1 MNIERP
7 EPGQRLSRAET
18 GAAAETKAHSTA
30 PGTGSAGAATAAA
43 PAPVPQP
50 ASQPGRDKVGKSEA
64 ASKISALRQIKLG
77 IARVTIVLAVIF
89 TARYFFWRVTTTM
102 NPAARWFFYAFIVA
116 EALNFLEAL
125 LFYVTTWAPTRYAT
139 PSPIP
144 GRTVDVFIATYNEPV
159 ELLRET
165 VLCAVSMRYPH
176 KTYVLDDGNRP
187 EVKQLAEEFDC
198 GYLARAERTHAK
210 AGNLNHGLQHTT
222 GEFIVT
228 LDADHVPAPDLIEQ
242 VIGFFRDE
250 NTAAVQTAQDFYNL
264 DSFQHKMN
272 ARTRAGWQ
280 QQELFFNVLQPGKD
294 RFNAAFYC
302 GSPAMLR
309 RSAIEEIGGFA
320 TETITEDMHTGL
332 RLQKKKRTVLYHN
345 KTLAFGL
352 APQTYIGFATQ
363 WQRWGYGCMQVM
375 RVENPVFGR
384 GLTMGQRLCYFASM
398 YFYWMSYQKLLYLLT
413 PIVALL
419 VGVFPLI
426 TTPELF
432 VKYFFPYFFLNLFAS
447 VLLQG
452 GFRSYL
458 RSEQFNI
465 LKMHVLMGSIT
476 GLFRKKAGFKV
487 TPKSR
492 ASAAS
497 LSDVILPILLCV
509 LVTASIVAGLT
520 RLAHTNDTFMFWALT
535 VNVFWAAFYL
545 FMLAGVVWSA
555 THRKEL
561 RATYRFPS
569 RLDVPLVVRFT
580 DAALDEQEFSGYAR
594 NLNRNGLSITA
605 DKFLLPGTAVK
616 VEISL
621 PGQVVHASGEVVRH
635 MNYKVKNVTRI
646 ANGVR
651 FTAID
656 PRDQDEISKHLF
668 WQIAPREMNALQLT
682 YMSQREE

>member
-1 MNIERP
+1 M
-7 EPGQRLSRAET
+7 
-18 GAAAETKAHSTA
+18 
-30 PGTGSAGAATAAA
+30 
-43 PAPVPQP
+43 
-50 ASQPGRDKVGKSEA
+50 
-64 ASKISALRQIKLG
+64 
-77 IARVTIVLAVIF
+77 TIVLAVVF

-125 LFYVTTWAPTRYAT
+125 LFFVTTWAPTRHAT

-144 GRTVDVFIATYNEPV
+144 GRTVNVFIATYNEPV

-198 GYLARAERTHAK
+198 GYFARTERTHAK

-228 LDADHVPAPDLIEQ
+228 LDADHVPSPDLIEQ

-272 ARTRAGWQ
+272 SRTRVGWQ
-280 QQELFFNVLQPGKD
+280 QQELFFNILQPGKD

-309 RSAIEEIGGFA
+309 RSALEEIGGFA

-352 APQTYIGFATQ
+352 APQTYLGFATQ

-375 RVENPVFGR
+375 RVENPIFGR
-384 GLTMGQRLCYFASM
+384 GLSLGQRLCYFASM

-419 VGVFPLI
+419 AGIFPLI

-458 RSEQFNI
+458 RSEQFNV
-465 LKMHVLMGSIT
+465 LKMHVLMGSIV

-492 ASAAS
+492 ASAATV
-497 LSDVILPILLCV
+497 SDVVLPLVLCV
-509 LVTASIVAGLT
+509 LVAVSIVAGVV
-520 RLAHTNDTFMFWALT
+520 RVMHTNDSFLFWALT
-535 VNVFWAAFYL
+535 VNIFWAAFYL
-545 FMLAGVVWSA
+545 FMLSGVVWSA

-561 RATYRFPS
+561 RSTYRFPA
-569 RLDVPLVVRFT
+569 RLDVPLVVRYT
-580 DAALDEQEFSGYAR
+580 DATLDKQELSGYAR
-594 NLNRNGLSITA
+594 NLNRNGLSITS
-605 DKFLLPGTAVK
+605 DKFLPPGTAVD

-635 MNYKVKNVTRI
+635 TNYQVKNAKRV
-646 ANGVR
+646 ANGIR
-651 FTAID
+651 FTTIGL
-656 PRDQDEISKHLF
+656 RDQDEISKHLF

>member
-1 MNIERP
+1 M
-7 EPGQRLSRAET
+7 
-18 GAAAETKAHSTA
+18 
-30 PGTGSAGAATAAA
+30 
-43 PAPVPQP
+43 
-50 ASQPGRDKVGKSEA
+50 
-64 ASKISALRQIKLG
+64 
-77 IARVTIVLAVIF
+77 
-89 TARYFFWRVTTTM
+89 
-102 NPAARWFFYAFIVA
+102 FI
-116 EALNFLEAL
+116 
-125 LFYVTTWAPTRYAT
+125 T
-139 PSPIP
+139 
-144 GRTVDVFIATYNEPV
+144 TYNEPV

-176 KTYVLDDGNRP
+176 KTYILDDGNRA

-198 GYLARAERTHAK
+198 GYFARIERTHAK
-210 AGNLNHGLQHTT
+210 AGNLNHGLQNTT

-228 LDADHVPAPDLIEQ
+228 LDADHVPCPDLIEQ

-272 ARTRAGWQ
+272 WRTRVGWQ

-320 TETITEDMHTGL
+320 TGTITEDMHTGL
-332 RLQKKKRTVLYHN
+332 KMQKKKRTVLYHN

-352 APQTYIGFATQ
+352 APQTYIGFSTQ

-375 RVENPVFGR
+375 RIENPIFGR
-384 GLTMGQRLCYFASM
+384 GLSFGQRLCYFASM

-419 VGVFPLI
+419 AGVFPLI

-432 VKYFFPYFFLNLFAS
+432 VKFFFPYFFLNLIAS

-465 LKMHVLMGSIT
+465 LKMHVLMGSSL

-492 ASAAS
+492 ANAAS
-497 LSDVILPILLCV
+497 LSDVVLPVLLCG
-509 LVTASIVAGLT
+509 LVTISIIAGLA
-520 RLAHTNDTFMFWALT
+520 RLVHTNDSFLFWALT
-535 VNVFWAAFYL
+535 VNIFWAAFYL

-555 THRKEL
+555 MHRKEL
-561 RATYRFPS
+561 RSIYRFPA
-569 RLDVPLVVRFT
+569 RLDVPLVVRYT
-580 DAALDEQEFSGYAR
+580 DAALDKQELSGYAR
-594 NLNRNGLSITA
+594 NLNRNGLSITS
-605 DKFLLPGTAVK
+605 DKFLPPGTAVDI
-616 VEISL
+616 EISL
-621 PGQVVHASGEVVRH
+621 PGQVVHASGEVMRH
-635 MNYKVKNVTRI
+635 TNYQVKNARVSPMESASPT
-646 ANGVR
+646 
-651 FTAID
+651 ID
-656 PRDQDEISKHLF
+656 IRDQDEISKHLF

-682 YMSQREE
+682 HMSQREE

>member
-1 MNIERP
+1 MNIKHP
-7 EPGQRLSRAET
+7 QDGDGGGRAE
-18 GAAAETKAHSTA
+18 GNAAAETTAHVTA
-30 PGTGSAGAATAAA
+30 GTGSSGAAAA

-50 ASQPGRDKVGKSEA
+50 VSQPEGVAESKSES
-64 ASKISALRQIKLG
+64 ASRISALRQIKLG
-77 IARVTIVLAVIF
+77 IARVTIVLAAVF

-102 NPAARWFFYAFIVA
+102 NPAARWFFYAFLVA

-125 LFYVTTWAPTRYAT
+125 LFYVTTWAPTRHAT

-198 GYLARAERTHAK
+198 GYFARTERTHAK
-210 AGNLNHGLQHTT
+210 AGNLNHGLQQTT

-242 VIGFFRDE
+242 VIGFFSNE
-250 NTAAVQTAQDFYNL
+250 KVAAVQTAQDFYNH
-264 DSFQHKMN
+264 DSFQHKVN
-272 ARTRAGWQ
+272 ARTRVGWQ
-280 QQELFFNVLQPGKD
+280 QQELFFNILQPGKD

-332 RLQKKKRTVLYHN
+332 KLQKKKKIVLYHN

-375 RVENPVFGR
+375 RVENPVLGR
-384 GLTMGQRLCYFASM
+384 GLSFGQRLCYFASM

-419 VGVFPLI
+419 AGVFPLI

-465 LKMHVLMGSIT
+465 LKMHVLMGSIG

-492 ASAAS
+492 ADAAS
-497 LSDVILPILLCV
+497 VSDVVLPLLLCV
-509 LVTASIVAGLT
+509 LVTVSIVAGVV
-520 RLAHTNDTFMFWALT
+520 RVMHTNDTFLFWALT
-535 VNVFWAAFYL
+535 VNIFWAAFYL

-561 RATYRFPS
+561 RATYRFPA
-569 RLDVPLVVRFT
+569 RLDVPAVVSYS
-580 DAALDEQEFSGYAR
+580 DAALDRVEISGYAC
-594 NLNRNGLSITA
+594 NLNRNGLSITS
-605 DKFLLPGTAVK
+605 DKFILPGTEVH
-616 VEISL
+616 VELRL
-621 PGQVVHASGEVVRH
+621 PGQIVHASGEVVRH
-635 MNYKVKNVTRI
+635 TNYKVKNVTRV
-646 ANGVR
+646 ANGIR

-656 PRDQDEISKHLF
+656 ARDQDEISKHLF